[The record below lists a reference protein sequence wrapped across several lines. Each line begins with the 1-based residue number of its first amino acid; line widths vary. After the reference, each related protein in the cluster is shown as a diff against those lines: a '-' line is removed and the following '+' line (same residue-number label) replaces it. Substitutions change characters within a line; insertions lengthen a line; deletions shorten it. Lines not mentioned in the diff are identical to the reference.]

1 MYKIDY
7 NITKLY
13 SRTIINSSSYYNA
26 HSHLHFIYII
36 ITNTSY
42 SSYLLDDYYE
52 DSSY

>member
-36 ITNTSY
+36 YYYYTSY

-52 DSSY
+52 DSY